1 MNDSIVDGVLAPNR
15 GESIEADDEA
25 DDEADGGMMITTTF

>member
-15 GESIEADDEA
+15 GKPNETDA
-25 DDEADGGMMITTTF
+25 EADGGMMITTTL